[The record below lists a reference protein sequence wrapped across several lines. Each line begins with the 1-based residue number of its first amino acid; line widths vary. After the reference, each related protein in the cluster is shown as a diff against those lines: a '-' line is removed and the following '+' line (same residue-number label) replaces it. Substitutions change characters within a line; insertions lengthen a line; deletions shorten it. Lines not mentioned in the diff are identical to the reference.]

1 MKSMTKTIEPNYIA
15 EDFKGYS
22 TFIEVENKML
32 RAYNQWNVLAN
43 MKESKLFQLMEEYID
58 KLSAKDKLGLMIIS
72 EYIKAKGLPE
82 TRRELLKEGV
92 FA

>member
-1 MKSMTKTIEPNYIA
+1 MNDNLDIA
-15 EDFKGYS
+15 ENFKGYS

-32 RAYNQWNVLAN
+32 RAYNQWNILSN

-58 KLSAKDKLGLMIIS
+58 FLSDKDKLGVMIIS
-72 EYIKAKGLPE
+72 EYIKAKGLDE